1 MGGACGW
8 NCVVLFVMVGSG
20 GSWQQWWWVDD
31 GGGSG
36 RIFKSKKGVKR
47 KKCNILEREK
57 MRCEVARGG
66 NMELFCPLKD
76 A

>member
-1 MGGACGW
+1 MVA
-8 NCVVLFVMVGSG
+8 VVMVGYSG
-20 GSWQQWWWVDD
+20 GGW
-31 GGGSG
+31 
-36 RIFKSKKGVKR
+36 RIFKTKEGAKR